1 MKKTHSYVHHYRGYW
16 SDRGQSTRNARTRTG
31 GSLCT
36 TSTPS
41 LFTVTTRHPRYAL
54 APSFCQ
60 RGSAGRGG
68 AGLGIHAVARRMG
81 LCG

>member
-1 MKKTHSYVHHYRGYW
+1 MKKIRDYVHYYRGYW
-16 SDRGQSTRNARTRTG
+16 SDRGWSTRNARTRPG

-41 LFTVTTRHPRYAL
+41 LFTVTTRYPRYTL
-54 APSFCQ
+54 AHFFCQ
-60 RGSAGRGG
+60 GGSAGRGS
-68 AGLGIHAVARRMG
+68 AGLGIHAVARRKG